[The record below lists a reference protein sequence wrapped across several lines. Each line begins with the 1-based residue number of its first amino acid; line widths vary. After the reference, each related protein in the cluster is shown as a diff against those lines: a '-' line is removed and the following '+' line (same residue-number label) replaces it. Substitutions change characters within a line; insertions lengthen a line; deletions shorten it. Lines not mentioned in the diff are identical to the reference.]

1 MKDFKLPELKFHISE
16 NQVPRLKI
24 IHLEESELDELK
36 SARSKLL
43 AILSIEEL
51 YDQIIESFLEFKTQL
66 YSNSLSLISNFRRDY
81 NEHHEVRSKL
91 NRQVFNTLNLSKIYL
106 DKNYHEGKKNYF
118 VKDITDDLA
127 LHEKCI
133 VLRNKIYDENSSYR
147 LGCGLRNL
155 AQHSTLPIHT
165 YTVGTE
171 HLQDEKNKSIQA
183 KFHLPLAKENL
194 IKSGIKRNILT
205 SFGEV
210 VDLHEVMDGYIYA
223 ISQMHMQNRK
233 LTEPTITG
241 AVNTFLS
248 KTEETEAIY
257 GKSNYGIGV
266 LDNDEIIFHLELEW
280 YEVVKYLQHK
290 HAVAI
295 NYGNVE
301 HTTYL

>member
-1 MKDFKLPELKFHISE
+1 LAELKFHISE
-16 NQVPRLKI
+16 NQVSRLKTVR
-24 IHLEESELDELK
+24 LEVSELNELK

-43 AILSIEEL
+43 AILSLEDL

-66 YSNSLSLISNFRRDY
+66 YSNSLSLINNFRRDY

-91 NRQVFNTLNLSKIYL
+91 NRQLFNTLNLSKIYL
-106 DKNYHEGKKNYF
+106 DKNFHERKKNYF
-118 VKDITDDLA
+118 VKNITEDLA
-127 LHEKCI
+127 LHEECI
-133 VLRNKIYDENSSYR
+133 VLRNKIYDENSNYR

-165 YTVGTE
+165 YSVGTE
-171 HLQDEKNKSIQA
+171 HLQEDKNKSIRAQ
-183 KFHLPLAKENL
+183 FHLPLAKENL
-194 IKSGIKRNILT
+194 IKSGIKKNILT
-205 SFGEV
+205 SFGEI

-233 LTEPTITG
+233 LTESTITG

-248 KTEETEAIY
+248 KTKEIETVY
-257 GKSNYGIGV
+257 GKDNFGIGV
-266 LDNDEIIFHLELEW
+266 FDNDERLFHLELEW
-280 YEVVKYLQHK
+280 YEVVKYLKHK
-290 HAVAI
+290 HAVAV

>member
-1 MKDFKLPELKFHISE
+1 MAELNFHITE
-16 NQVPRLKI
+16 NQVPRLKTVR
-24 IHLEESELDELK
+24 LEESELDDLK

-43 AILSIEEL
+43 AILSLEDL

-91 NRQVFNTLNLSKIYL
+91 NRQLFNTLNLSKIYL
-106 DKNYHEGKKNYF
+106 DKNHHERNKNYF
-118 VKDITDDLA
+118 VKDITDNLG
-127 LHEKCI
+127 LHEEHI
-133 VLRNKIYDENSSYR
+133 VLRNKIYSENSSYR
-147 LGCGLRNL
+147 LGCELRNL

-171 HLQDEKNKSIQA
+171 HLQNEKNKSIKA
-183 KFHLPLAKENL
+183 KFHLPLAKQSL
-194 IKSGIKRNILT
+194 IKCGIKKNILT
-205 SFGEV
+205 SFGEI
-210 VDLHEVMDGYIYA
+210 VDLHEVIDGYIYA

-248 KTEETEAIY
+248 KTKEIETIY
-257 GKSNYGIGV
+257 GKNNYGIGV
-266 LDNDEIIFHLELEW
+266 FDNDERIFHLELEW

-290 HAVAI
+290 HAVAV